1 MNLFAVDV
9 ERVVG
14 LYSKVSMVSALLEQH
29 SSSAFSSLPVL
40 FSLPT
45 RVMQQIMDCR

>member
-9 ERVVG
+9 ERV
-14 LYSKVSMVSALLEQH
+14 LEVSVVSALLEQH
-29 SSSAFSSLPVL
+29 SSSAFSSLQVL

-45 RVMQQIMDCR
+45 RVMQQIMVCR